1 MRTTSLSI
9 IVSVAALALALAPVA
24 RASAE
29 QATEIQVFSAYGSQG
44 LHHDLRVSSH
54 VSGSCWTQSITLSAR
69 IDAWRC
75 MSGNQIHD
83 PCFSAPSGH
92 EVACVANPFDH
103 RTVLISLSEPLPV
116 YNRPLPP
123 RTQPWGIKLSS
134 TVRCVFLTGTTTVE
148 EGMRE
153 NYGCGKGLAF
163 GEPDRSGPV
172 WHIFYKS
179 SANASDLHRVPII
192 LAVF

>member
-1 MRTTSLSI
+1 MSL
-9 IVSVAALALALAPVA
+9 AALTLTLSAGA
-24 RASAE
+24 RSFAE
-29 QATEIQVFSAYGSQG
+29 QPTEIHIFSAYGTHG
-44 LHHDLRVSSH
+44 LHHDIRVASH

-69 IDAWRC
+69 LDAWRC

-103 RTVLISLSEPLPV
+103 RAVLISLTAPLPV

-123 RTQPWGIKLSS
+123 RSQPWGIKISS
-134 TVRCVFLTGTTTVE
+134 AVRCVFLTGTTTVE
-148 EGMRE
+148 QSMRA

-163 GEPDRSGPV
+163 GEPDRSSSV

-179 SANASDLHRVPII
+179 STNASDLHRVPII
-192 LAVF
+192 LAIF